1 MASRKRMQGCS
12 GARRGRDGG
21 EKMIRSIV
29 WSPQGKALERLHIT
43 SADAACDEDGV
54 ERIR

>member
-1 MASRKRMQGCS
+1 MQGCS

-29 WSPQGKALERLHIT
+29 WSPQRKALERLHIT
-43 SADAACDEDGV
+43 SIDAARDEDGV